1 MLSIKRRIYGLTV
14 GIPLIVAGLLLG
26 IGLALTVPP
35 LAYGQGGPYR
45 LVIEGQVYREQMGP
59 AMNTPVLLT
68 TSLGETL
75 KTKTDGNGFFTLTGE
90 VMADG
95 GSLEV
100 RSGAVSTVSFGQMSV
115 TWAAGG
121 PGDKFL
127 TVNLLTDGDTL
138 WSDATEPPY
147 PAPLPGEE
155 EPPTPTPWG
164 LPTTAPTPAPTPV
177 LAGGD
182 AAPTPPVNEAA
193 DSLGWSGVVL
203 LGLIGLGAVGLL
215 GAGLVLL
222 ISERRRSRQ

>member
-14 GIPLIVAGLLLG
+14 GIPLALAGLLLG

-45 LVIEGQVYREQMGP
+45 LVIEGQVYRDQMGP
-59 AMNTPVLLT
+59 ALNTPVLLS

-90 VMADG
+90 VMADDG
-95 GSLEV
+95 TLEV
-100 RSGAVSTVSFGQMSV
+100 RSGAVSTVSFGEMSV

-127 TVNLLTDGDTL
+127 TVDLLTDGDTL

-147 PAPLPGEE
+147 PAPLPGEA
-155 EPPTPTPWG
+155 EPPTPTPWV
-164 LPTTAPTPAPTPV
+164 LPTTAPTPAV
-177 LAGGD
+177 MDAG
-182 AAPTPPVNEAA
+182 AVAPTPESPGET
-193 DSLGWSGVVL
+193 DELPGWVSGVMC
-203 LGLIGLGAVGLL
+203 LIGLGAAGLL
-215 GAGLVLL
+215 GAGVFLL
-222 ISERRRSRQ
+222 ISERQRSLQ